1 MSNMMKKYGGLIL
14 FYGIILVSVILLN
27 ERFRYLKQLQE
38 RGLSTET
45 TIAIQSEKE
54 DEKNV

>member
-1 MSNMMKKYGGLIL
+1 MSNMLKQYGGLIL

-27 ERFRYLKQLQE
+27 ERFRYLKQMQDS
-38 RGLSTET
+38 GLNVET
-45 TIAIQSEKE
+45 TIDIQNEKE

>member
-1 MSNMMKKYGGLIL
+1 MSNMLKQYGGLIL

-27 ERFRYLKQLQE
+27 ERFRYLKQMQDS
-38 RGLSTET
+38 GLNVET
-45 TIAIQSEKE
+45 TIAIQNEKE